1 MQAQANSSDERL
13 LLDNQLCFG
22 LYAAARKVIQ
32 LYAPLL
38 ERLDL
43 TYTQYISL
51 LVLWEHQSLSV
62 KHLGDYLMLDSGT
75 LTPMLKKLEKKGLV
89 TRTRSVQDERS
100 VIIRITEQGQS
111 IKAQALAFLPTLV
124 CSTCLS
130 EQELVDL
137 RAMVKK
143 LLQGLGKEGDPL
155 ASIPA
160 IDANHQFTNLSS
172 I

>member
-1 MQAQANSSDERL
+1 MEAQGNSSDEVL

-22 LYAAARKVIQ
+22 LYAASRKVIQ

-62 KHLGDYLMLDSGT
+62 KELGDYLMLDSGT
-75 LTPMLKKLEKKGLV
+75 LTPLLKKLEKKGLV
-89 TRTRSVQDERS
+89 TRTRSSLDERI
-100 VIIRITEQGQS
+100 VIVRITEQGQS
-111 IKAQALAFLPTLV
+111 IKTQALAFLPTLM

-130 EQELVDL
+130 QQELVDL
-137 RAMVKK
+137 REKVKK
-143 LLQGLGKEGDPL
+143 LLQGLGKEGQFL
-155 ASIPA
+155 ASLPGM
-160 IDANHQFTNLSS
+160 DVKSNE
-172 I
+172 